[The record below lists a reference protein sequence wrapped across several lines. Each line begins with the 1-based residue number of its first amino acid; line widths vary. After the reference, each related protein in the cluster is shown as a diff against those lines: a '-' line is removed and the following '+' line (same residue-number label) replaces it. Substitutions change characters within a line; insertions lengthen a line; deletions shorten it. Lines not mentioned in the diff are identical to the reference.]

1 MEVNMEQVFAVKYIV
16 AAIVYSLLGILILL
30 FSFVI
35 FDKLTPGDL
44 WKEVVVEKNLPLAI
58 TLGAMTLAVGQ
69 IIASA
74 IHG

>member
-1 MEVNMEQVFAVKYIV
+1 MEQVFAVKYIV

>member
-1 MEVNMEQVFAVKYIV
+1 VEQLFALKYMV
-16 AAIVYSLLGILILL
+16 AAVVYSLLGIVILL

-35 FDKLTPGDL
+35 FDKITPGDM
-44 WKEVVVEKNLPLAI
+44 WKEVVVEKNLPLAVAV
-58 TLGAMTLAVGQ
+58 GAMTLAVAH